1 MAMARSRM
9 RTVRTPVPTPKP
21 VVTDSGSR
29 FDTFFMEADKATG
42 ATGGG
47 DYYNADPSLS
57 AALTGSAGTAG
68 GDYYSSVP
76 SVSVSVGRGT
86 GGGDYYGSTPSP
98 VVVGGG
104 TGGGDYYT
112 TAPSSTVPAGGG
124 TGSVDYYS
132 SSPTNVTQPKF
143 RQPGLAD
150 TAPITTPPVV
160 TAGGT
165 TGADYYTSSPTPPP
179 VAAGGGT
186 GGADYYTPTP
196 TPVVSTPVGGGTGGG
211 DYYNTAPTTTTIA
224 QPGLADT
231 PPVTTTT
238 GGGTGGADYY
248 TPTPT
253 PDPVVTNTGGG
264 TGGADYYTPTPTTT
278 TVATGGGTGGADYY
292 TPDPTP
298 PPATVGGGTGGA
310 DYYTAEPTPT
320 GGGTGGADYYTAEPS
335 PKPVNTGAAPISDT
349 TDPLAAVP
357 PATLPGVDYYGPT
370 RSDGTTET
378 ENDQVDYYG
387 PTRSDGTTE
396 GEAPSYID
404 YYNPTTATTTNVG
417 GTTTNV
423 GDQSLRLDQG
433 PIRMDVGDTTVN
445 VNEAGATQGQQD
457 IDAARARHAD
467 TYFTHLGNRLDTDLT
482 NEFDRTRYANT
493 PELEMDPIL
502 DYTARLRE
510 PVIKQAEE
518 NVGTPGF
525 EFNELDTGRGTV
537 LGNLQ
542 DQYRA
547 GGRADLGSAALTAD
561 PNNLRTALESN
572 VNRIGQANPYDTRRD
587 DIIAGQDAQVDRMF
601 DEEFARIENA
611 FAVNNN
617 LGSPAYIKAM
627 QDLNARK
634 AEAKLG
640 IRSEFG
646 QAAAAQDESMARG
659 RLEDIEGAIAS
670 RRAGEMGEEQ
680 VQGLRR
686 QGALGAGSYIGTE
699 QFEQDLRGQGM
710 EEAARRSRLQDAG
723 QVLSAEQDQVMRD
736 MLYQQQLQEQA
747 NQAYYRN
754 LKAEEDAMY
763 RPYQYQDAGLAMA
776 MGAMGAPV
784 DIGAAVGAYGSA
796 GQYAGNAAEQAEL
809 WRAIMSEL

>member
-9 RTVRTPVPTPKP
+9 RTVRAPVPTPKP
-21 VVTDSGSR
+21 VVTDSGSH

-86 GGGDYYGSTPSP
+86 GGGDYYGSAPSP

-132 SSPTNVTQPKF
+132 SSPTNTKVAQPKF
-143 RQPGLAD
+143 KQPGLAD

-186 GGADYYTPTP
+186 GGADYYTPTATTTTTTTGGGTGGADYYTPTP

-211 DYYNTAPTTTTIA
+211 DYYNTAPTTTA
-224 QPGLADT
+224 
-231 PPVTTTT
+231 TT

-335 PKPVNTGAAPISDT
+335 PKPVSTGGA
-349 TDPLAAVP
+349 
-357 PATLPGVDYYGPT
+357 DYYG
-370 RSDGTTET
+370 D
-378 ENDQVDYYG
+378 
-387 PTRSDGTTE
+387 TRSDGTTE
-396 GEAPSYID
+396 GEAPSYVD

-417 GTTTNV
+417 GTSVGDTNITFEGDPFGRGGTTVGGTTTNV
-423 GDQSLRLDQG
+423 GGTTTS
-433 PIRMDVGDTTVN
+433 VGDTTVN

-457 IDAARARHAD
+457 IDAARAMHAD

-510 PVIKQAEE
+510 PVIAQAEE

-525 EFNELDTGRGTV
+525 EFNELDTGTGTV

-547 GGRADLGSAALTAD
+547 GGQADLGSAALTAD

-627 QDLNARK
+627 QDMNARK

-686 QGALGAGSYIGTE
+686 EGALGAGSYIGTE

-723 QVLSAEQDQVMRD
+723 QVLGDEENRVMRD

-809 WRAIMSEL
+809 WRALMSEF